1 MKGRIIA
8 VCRGKEKGKPK
19 EDVGSG
25 FLEKNF
31 GLVGDAHAGAV
42 KQVSILVKEKVD
54 QLARKTGLSFPPGC
68 FAENILISGIN
79 QEDLLPGKILRAGTA
94 LLQIERIGKEPNIT
108 HSYNYRGYSL
118 LPQYGIFAR
127 VLESGIIKNGDEVE
141 VLNSWI

>member
-1 MKGRIIA
+1 MKGKVIA
-8 VCRGKEKGKPK
+8 VCRGKTKGKPK

-25 FLEKNF
+25 FLEKDF
-31 GLVGDAHAGAV
+31 GLVGDAHAGTA

-54 QLARKTGLSFPPGC
+54 ELTHRTGLSFPPGA
-68 FAENILISGIN
+68 FAENLLISGIK
-79 QEDLLPGKILRAGTA
+79 QEDLVPGKVLRAGAA
-94 LLQIERIGKEPNIT
+94 LLQVERIGKESNIS

-141 VLNSWI
+141 VLNSCP